1 MQTPPIHEL
10 PYQDLTEE
18 EKNVLSMWATQAP
31 ANIDLAKQLCKG
43 TLRTSQK
50 AFMKKVG
57 LDCIHEH
64 GHNLMPL
71 PPLLTFA
78 LSKERVA
85 MKYPFAMF
93 LHIPLE
99 YGRLKISAYGAVVD
113 GNTFFY
119 GLHALPK
126 LVMLVTNHNNESNFT
141 NEENC
146 KATITIKN
154 GLQSLINIPNLCSL
168 KNFKIVGMDAINDIQ
183 HLKRLE
189 TLNVC
194 LLPEEILPFFKTV
207 KSDSLVILQIN
218 LDIKYNLE
226 TSSKKFPQEDIWE
239 AMNGICER
247 LPNVFLGGRKHNI
260 MLLYKDEINYFADD
274 FEDILDKYLLGI
286 GR

>member
-1 MQTPPIHEL
+1 
-10 PYQDLTEE
+10 
-18 EKNVLSMWATQAP
+18 MWATQAP
-31 ANIDLAKQLCKG
+31 VNIDLAKQLCKG

-64 GHNLMPL
+64 GHKLMFL
-71 PPLLTFA
+71 PPLLTLA
-78 LSKERVA
+78 LSAERVA

-93 LHIPLE
+93 LHIPLQ

-126 LVMLVTNHNNESNFT
+126 LTMLVTNRNDESNFT

-146 KATITIKN
+146 KSAITIKN

-168 KNFKIVGMDAINDIQ
+168 KDFKIVGMDAINDIQ
-183 HLKRLE
+183 NLKRLE
-189 TLNVC
+189 TLQVC

-207 KSDSLVILQIN
+207 KSDSLVILKVN
-218 LDIKYNLE
+218 LDVRYNFG

-247 LPNVFLGGRKHNI
+247 LPNVFFGGRRHNI
-260 MLLYKDEINYFADD
+260 MFLYKDTINYFADD
-274 FEDILDKYLLGI
+274 FENILDKYLLAI